1 MATTYTNVML
11 TVTPICLAVIAFKE
25 QPVTPAHAQQQTRV
39 VIDSV
44 NATAFQGV
52 AAIPVRI

>member
-1 MATTYTNVML
+1 ML